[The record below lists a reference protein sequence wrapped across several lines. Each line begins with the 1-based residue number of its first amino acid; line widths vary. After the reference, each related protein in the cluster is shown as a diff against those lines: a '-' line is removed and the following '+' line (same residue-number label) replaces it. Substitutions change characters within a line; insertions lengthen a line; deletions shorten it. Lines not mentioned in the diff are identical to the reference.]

1 MVPVRRGGA
10 ESVVNLLEAVERDRK
25 LMLTAVTE
33 AKARGVALAKAESEY
48 QVAKHRKVLQLKAEG
63 VPSTLIQLLV
73 KGDEDVSLKLFE
85 RDCAQVEYDSARE
98 AINAYK
104 LSARL
109 VEAQIQREWNMAGGN
124 I

>member
-1 MVPVRRGGA
+1 M
-10 ESVVNLLEAVERDRK
+10 NLLEAVERDRK